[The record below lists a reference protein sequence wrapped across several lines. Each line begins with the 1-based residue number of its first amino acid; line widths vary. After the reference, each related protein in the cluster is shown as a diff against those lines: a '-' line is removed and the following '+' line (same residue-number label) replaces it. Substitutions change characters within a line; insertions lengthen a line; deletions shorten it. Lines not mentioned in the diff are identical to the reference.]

1 MTGAKSIMRGVS
13 LVDAQ
18 PFHRNY
24 MPRQVGSC
32 LSCQTLDDKGEVVS
46 ADSIALY
53 AALLS
58 AGAILTGFC
67 GTFLSFRIQREATYY
82 RQPALD
88 FQTGQARDVF
98 IGLSHFTSS
107 FLLLIIATL
116 LAVVCGFILPL
127 LSLVGAQVQPKL
139 IVSGMVS
146 SVVFVVGY
154 FTCELVHY
162 GVLNRKLLN
171 DRSEWGRAWGVV
183 SATVIFAAVAAAMVL
198 GRGANVI

>member
-1 MTGAKSIMRGVS
+1 MSS
-13 LVDAQ
+13 DA
-18 PFHRNY
+18 
-24 MPRQVGSC
+24 
-32 LSCQTLDDKGEVVS
+32 
-46 ADSIALY
+46 IALY

-67 GTFLSFRIQREATYY
+67 GTFLSFRIQREANYH

-88 FQTGQARDVF
+88 FKTNQARDVF

-107 FLLLIIATL
+107 FLLLIVATL
-116 LAVVCGFILPL
+116 LAVSFGFICPL
-127 LSLVGAQVQPKL
+127 LSLVGAQIPPKI

-162 GVLNRKLLN
+162 RILNRKLLN
-171 DRSEWGRAWGVV
+171 DPREWGRAWGVV
-183 SATVIFAAVAAAMVL
+183 TATVVLAAVAAAVVL
-198 GRGANVI
+198 GEGARGV